1 MATLSV
7 SNTRINFSK
16 RRPKRLS
23 IRPRRGERNLMKHKL
38 QEGWEET
45 SGGNFKE
52 PVSFFFFYNFNIS
65 LEANISYAWKD
76 KEFSRETFFT
86 CSTVL
91 VFFFFFLENEFLKI
105 HPLFIFRF
113 FIKFYD
119 GLFVMSLVG
128 NSFLIKN

>member
-23 IRPRRGERNLMKHKL
+23 IRPRREERNLMKHKL

-45 SGGNFKE
+45 SGARGNFKE
-52 PVSFFFFYNFNIS
+52 PVSFFFFYDFNIS
-65 LEANISYAWKD
+65 LEANISYVPRGKTMCSRV
-76 KEFSRETFFT
+76 KFFSG
-86 CSTVL
+86 VL
-91 VFFFFFLENEFLKI
+91 IFFLENEFLKI
-105 HPLFIFRF
+105 HRLFIFRF